1 MNQNPSSEV
10 ASSFPAVSLFPN
22 SHKAV
27 PDKLIRACWE
37 GMSYYPEL
45 REVPITFQWATM
57 KRATMAAQPRWN
69 FFFGPRRQRAYLIK
83 VSNNLHLNHKI
94 RLDEAPYPV
103 LLGWVV
109 HELGHIMDYHR
120 RNNLSLLRFIAGYIS
135 SGAYRRRAEFT
146 ADHFA
151 LERDLGSYLLATK
164 EFLLGHSRLSDKYK
178 ARLQKYYL
186 PPEVVVAYLE
196 SEEGPLMRE

>member
-1 MNQNPSSEV
+1 
-10 ASSFPAVSLFPN
+10 
-22 SHKAV
+22 
-27 PDKLIRACWE
+27 
-37 GMSYYPEL
+37 
-45 REVPITFQWATM
+45 M
-57 KRATMAAQPRWN
+57 KRATMAAQPRWD
-69 FFFGPRRQRAYLIK
+69 FFTKPRAQRAYLIK

-94 RLDEAPYPV
+94 KLAEAPYPV

-109 HELGHIMDYHR
+109 HELGHLMDYHR
-120 RNNLSLLRFIAGYIS
+120 RSNLSLLRFISGYIS
-135 SGAYRRRAEFT
+135 SGNYRRRAEFT

-186 PPEVVVAYLE
+186 PPEMIVAYLE